1 MRIVNWKDL
10 NAGERADI
18 LTRPATS
25 DDGSKARLVA
35 DIISNIRN
43 RGDEALFEYSRK
55 FECGE

>member
-35 DIISNIRN
+35 YIISNIR
-43 RGDEALFEYSRK
+43 AI
-55 FECGE
+55 